1 MCCPYFFEF
10 CLKKEGKKYIYNLSL
25 RATSPYSEDPSS
37 SLAFSS
43 GEKISS
49 SPSHKSGEKI
59 CPSPTPRK
67 ESQEMIRARSIRGP
81 TALQYTHR
89 PCPFTLLHELL
100 QRTHPSKG
108 AGRGGGPGEWLAYP
122 PTLACLRVGRVAAR
136 GQARQWPFAFG
147 PKARFFP
154 PLFLSLLLLFLY
166 CSPSPPA
173 FFLSGAIHIAMLQ
186 HVMVYALPRALA

>member
-1 MCCPYFFEF
+1 M
-10 CLKKEGKKYIYNLSL
+10 

-147 PKARFFP
+147 PKARFFSAA
-154 PLFLSLLLLFLY
+154 LSFSSFSFFFFVLLSLPSCFFSLGCHSY
-166 CSPSPPA
+166 CNVAARDGLCAPTCPCLIGCICP
-173 FFLSGAIHIAMLQ
+173 
-186 HVMVYALPRALA
+186 